1 MLMSTAQMV
10 NLKTLRVTYRTDAR
24 NVRQDADARCV
35 ALCFRLIGQS
45 MNAQTTLRHVRRSAN
60 GTVIE

>member
-1 MLMSTAQMV
+1 MV

-24 NVRQDADARCV
+24 NVSQDADARCV